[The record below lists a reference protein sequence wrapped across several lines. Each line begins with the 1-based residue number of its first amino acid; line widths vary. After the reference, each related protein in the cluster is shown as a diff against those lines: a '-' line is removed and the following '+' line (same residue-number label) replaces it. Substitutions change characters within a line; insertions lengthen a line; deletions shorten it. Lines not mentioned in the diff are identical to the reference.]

1 MMFCDVLRTAV
12 VTHWLHFGVS
22 GLLLQQSGGSD
33 SGGVGSFPVPGVTG
47 LGYAGRGGAA
57 LGRGGGASEWER
69 GANLK
74 EYYAR
79 RDEQEA
85 QAVRVLRFTPPS

>member
-1 MMFCDVLRTAV
+1 M
-12 VTHWLHFGVS
+12 
-22 GLLLQQSGGSD
+22 
-33 SGGVGSFPVPGVTG
+33 PVPGVTG
-47 LGYAGRGGAA
+47 LGYAGGGGAA
-57 LGRGGGASEWER
+57 WGGGGGASEWER

-85 QAVRVLRFTPPS
+85 QAVRVPRAPPTPPVLMSWLRPLTLLPVGRLWSRRKWI

>member
-1 MMFCDVLRTAV
+1 MTFIMTAV
-12 VTHWLHFGVS
+12 VTRWVDFGIT
-22 GLLLQQSGGSD
+22 GLLLQESGGSD

-57 LGRGGGASEWER
+57 WGGGGGASEWER

-85 QAVRVLRFTPPS
+85 QAV